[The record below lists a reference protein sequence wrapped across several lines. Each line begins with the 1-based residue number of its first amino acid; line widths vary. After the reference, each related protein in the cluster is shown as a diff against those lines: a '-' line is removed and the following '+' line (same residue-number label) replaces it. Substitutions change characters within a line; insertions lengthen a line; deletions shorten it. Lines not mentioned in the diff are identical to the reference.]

1 MPQAAERPFEGRER
15 ELESLIERW
24 QRALEGRGQ
33 IATVSG
39 APGIGKSRLIE
50 VFADRT
56 AGQARALLVCRCVKL
71 RRFTAFSPFVDL
83 LRRLEGARSPTGHP
97 DDGRDSEDRR
107 RATGGAGRPD
117 DATADPEDATE
128 DRLRATLIAR
138 LSALVA
144 PRPQR
149 RTAALNLNP
158 EGRARKT
165 LEELL
170 ALFSESAKRLPVLL
184 VIEDLD
190 WADPSTLALLELLAQ
205 RRLHVP
211 WMTVLTFTPRFE
223 APWAHRAHVMDLELA
238 RLTRQQEEA
247 VLERLTAGGTL
258 DPTLRREI
266 IARADG
272 VPLFLEEQA
281 RLIRQLD
288 DGGEERPDILPTILK
303 HWLSARLERLGAAGD
318 LAQSASVVGEELS
331 RAHLTALSNLEAP
344 DLERALERLVE
355 AGILVRP
362 EAIAEFAFSHS
373 LVHEAIHDA
382 VPEGPRREAHRR
394 MAEILSESASDAA
407 GRHAGALAGS
417 DLERIAYHYS
427 EAGMPIEAAVNWRD
441 AAQHAVRTSANL
453 EAAERAGQG
462 LMSLDSV
469 ANSEQRRALEIEL
482 QIVLG
487 AALGTAKGF
496 AAAEAVA
503 AYDQALELVWQTP
516 RAADHFDSLQELT
529 SYYLSRGHVATA
541 HEAAAKALKALDR
554 GDLEAMP
561 IAQRSVGFAKLL
573 QGDFTGAEVA
583 LEKSLAPFAVHRSQL
598 YAMPPALGIPMA
610 EKLSHLSLIEWFL
623 GRPSRA
629 LKQSTDSLTLARRC
643 NDPYSRVFTVF
654 RASYLH
660 VFRREP
666 VATRELAHELVGLA
680 NRHGY
685 LFFIAAGMFLEG
697 QALAAQGRAAEGL
710 QMMSGGLDGVWA
722 SGMEVGR
729 PRNLALLAEACG
741 RSELY
746 EQGLSLIKEGI
757 AAVEITGE
765 GHYEAELHRIQGELL
780 RHSGGDEEEI
790 EECFLEALG
799 VARRQGSAAL
809 ELRAATSLSRLR
821 RAQDKSRQAREL
833 LAEVYGRFD
842 EGFDTADL
850 KEAKEL
856 LDELS

>member
-15 ELESLIERW
+15 ELDSLTERW
-24 QRALEGRGQ
+24 QLALEGAGQ

-39 APGIGKSRLIE
+39 ASGVGKSRLIE

-56 AGQARALLVCRCVKL
+56 AGEARALLICRCSEL
-71 RRFTAFSPFVDL
+71 RRFTAYSPFVDL
-83 LRRLEGARSPTGHP
+83 LRRLEGAGRPTG
-97 DDGRDSEDRR
+97 
-107 RATGGAGRPD
+107 
-117 DATADPEDATE
+117 TADPEE
-128 DRLRATLIAR
+128 RLRATLIAR
-138 LSALVA
+138 LTALVA
-144 PRPQR
+144 PRPKR
-149 RTAALNLNP
+149 RTATLNLNP

-170 ALFSESAKRLPVLL
+170 GLFAEGAKRLPVLL

-211 WMTVLTFTPRFE
+211 WMTVLTFTPKFE
-223 APWAHRAHVMDLELA
+223 APWAHRVHVIDLELP
-238 RLTRQQEEA
+238 RLARQQAEA
-247 VLERLTAGGTL
+247 LLERLIAGRVL
-258 DPTLRREI
+258 DPTRRREI
-266 IARADG
+266 VARADG
-272 VPLFLEEQA
+272 LPLLLEEQV
-281 RLIRQLD
+281 RLIHPLEDEPAADGDGATAD
-288 DGGEERPDILPTILK
+288 DDTDRAALPAILR
-303 HWLSARLERLGAAGD
+303 HWLSARLERLGAAAE
-318 LAQSASVVGEELS
+318 LARLAAVAGEELS
-331 RAHLTALSNLEAP
+331 RGQLAALSNLDAA
-344 DLERALERLVE
+344 RFASALDRLVE
-355 AGILVRP
+355 AQVLVRP
-362 EAIAEFAFSHS
+362 GPVTELSFSHV
-373 LVHEAIHDA
+373 LIREAIHGSMA
-382 VPEGPRREAHRR
+382 EEPRRQAHRR
-394 MAEILSESASDAA
+394 MAEILSESAE
-407 GRHAGALAGS
+407 H
-417 DLERIAYHYS
+417 DLEMIAYHYG
-427 EAGMPIEAAVNWRD
+427 EAGMPIEAASSWRL
-441 AAQHAVRTSANL
+441 AADLAVRTSANL
-453 EAAERAGQG
+453 EAAECARQG
-462 LMSLDSV
+462 LESLESV
-469 ANSEQRRALEIEL
+469 ADDQRRSLEIDL

-496 AAAEAVA
+496 AAGDAVA
-503 AYDQALELVWQTP
+503 AYDRALELVWQAP
-516 RAADHFDSLQELT
+516 RARDHFPALQELT
-529 SYYLSRGHVATA
+529 SYYLSRGHVSTA
-541 HEAAAKALKALDR
+541 YETAGKALQGLDE
-554 GDLEAMP
+554 GDLELLPVAHR
-561 IAQRSVGFAKLL
+561 ALGFAKLL
-573 QGDFTGAEVA
+573 QGDFTGAEAA

-598 YAMPPALGIPMA
+598 HAVPPALGIPMA
-610 EKLSHLSLIEWFL
+610 EKLSHLSLVEWFL

-629 LKQSTDSLTLARRC
+629 LKQSIDSLTLARRC

-666 VATRELAHELVGLA
+666 AATRELAHELVGLA

-746 EQGLSLIKEGI
+746 EQGLSLIKEGV

-780 RHSGGDEEEI
+780 RHSGGSEEEI

-799 VARRQGSAAL
+799 VARRQGTAAL

-821 RAQDKSRQAREL
+821 RAQDKSLQAREL
-833 LAEVYGRFD
+833 LAEVYAKFD